1 MSTSHDPKSRGW
13 RRLTLRDVL
22 FLTLPPMA
30 LATWLFVASVNDYSN
45 ARQYDDWWSAQTS
58 VRKFGWNRIR
68 TALDTVA
75 LTEIESRMDP
85 ERDDVPQ
92 LRVYVDRHDFDRID
106 SDVGGTWGEWV
117 DVQVDDHGDRI
128 DAELRFRG
136 DGSAHWTTEK
146 KSFTLK
152 TKSGSLYKGFR
163 GMAFSVKD
171 VLPQYLAASLAKDFG
186 LLAPE
191 QQVVPV
197 FLNDRF
203 YGLHR
208 FVEPIDESF
217 LRRNLRMPGNVFRA
231 DTAERG
237 DYFKDLPREVFR
249 NPYIW
254 DRAANNDRP
263 GAFGTKLLGD
273 FLADL
278 NDPSPAAR
286 ERLDGWLDED
296 ELSRMLAYLLVV
308 GDPYHMSGVHNQF
321 WYEDPVSGTLH
332 PVPWDVRLL
341 DLEKPPRGSNINR
354 FWRIALED
362 PRIWAGTMKVLAEK
376 LKDDSLLN
384 EAEARLALVQE
395 RFDDAI
401 EYDQLR
407 SGIIPPIGDA
417 KQALATLRKNVET
430 LRGWFADPKVSY
442 FTAKSDDG
450 NVFTIDV
457 VLEGRAPVE
466 LTHFTVSASSDASPF
481 FDQFCVDSNAN
492 GVLDDED
499 RYLGY
504 GNMFDWPGG
513 NFPEHPRFT
522 LSPGGT
528 GSELAI
534 APCHIRFF
542 WRPELTKGSCSDVA
556 VHFKNALTGAWIVA
570 TELAPLSALPE
581 RQWEEAVPAEKTVLA
596 NRFGDPRG
604 RADNF
609 VGLGRDQHLK
619 QDLLIP
625 PGTTLRIAPGTT
637 LKLDPDVSIECR
649 GKLEALGTA
658 EQPITIERANPDLPW
673 GVFALQGPGADGS
686 RLEHVKFIGG
696 GAGPVG
702 RVEYKGA
709 VCVHY
714 ARGVVFDHCEFAYN
728 QRCDDLIN
736 VVKGDC
742 SITNSHFH
750 HANADSIDFDMSGG
764 LVAWNLIEGSANDGL
779 DLMTCWPRVIGNQI
793 LGSGDKG
800 ISVGENSAPLVFAN
814 RIEGCERGI
823 EAKDRSEPFVLHTSL
838 ESNGLGIYAHIKNW
852 RYGEAGW
859 PKLVRSV
866 VQGGEQV
873 WRPENGANLTFD
885 DARLGDRTAP
895 PSDLEWAY
903 RMWGVTSSDATPGLP
918 REWKSTVPLAPLA
931 QQTFE
936 ANFSDTQAGWHGVGS
951 VRRVCVR
958 EHDLE
963 VTLRTGLAR
972 VEREV
977 QWTVPPAEHEAEH
990 DAWLVVEIS
999 GEDVTTV
1006 ELLAR
1011 SSTGSITRQA
1021 ELSGDR
1027 HEYRFVTLRL
1037 PAGQYELL
1045 GIAANAKKSG
1055 ARLRIHSWRVVS
1067 WPSEPR

>member
-1 MSTSHDPKSRGW
+1 MSTPFW
-13 RRLTLRDVL
+13 RKLTLKSVL
-22 FLTLPPMA
+22 FFTLPPIA
-30 LATWLFVASVNDYSN
+30 LGTALFLSSVADYRR

-58 VRKFGWNRIR
+58 VRKFGFNRLR
-68 TALDTVA
+68 TALDTYA
-75 LTEIESRMDP
+75 LTKIESRMDP
-85 ERDDVPQ
+85 ERDDVPL
-92 LRVYVDRHDFDRID
+92 LRLYVDRREFDRID
-106 SDVGGTWGEWV
+106 GDVGGTWGEWV
-117 DVQVDDHGDRI
+117 EVQIDDHGELV
-128 DAELRFRG
+128 DAEVRFRG

-163 GMAFSVKD
+163 TMAFSVKD

-296 ELSRMLAYLLVV
+296 ELSRLLAYLLVV

-376 LKDDSLLN
+376 LKDDSLLKA
-384 EAEARLALVQE
+384 AEERLALVQE
-395 RFDDAI
+395 RYADAI

-407 SGIIPPIGDA
+407 SGVIPPIGDA
-417 KQALATLRKNVET
+417 QEALATLRKNIET
-430 LRGWFADPKVSY
+430 LRGWFSDTKVSY
-442 FTAKSDDG
+442 CAAPSADG
-450 NVFTIDV
+450 SVWTIDV
-457 VLEGRAPVE
+457 VVNGHAPVE
-466 LTHFTVSASSDASPF
+466 LSSFKVLGAELVGVEGDRLRP
-481 FDQFCVDSNAN
+481 DSNGNAT
-492 GVLDDED
+492 LDDED
-499 RYLGY
+499 ADLGSMY
-504 GNMFDWPGG
+504 VVDWPGSVLTHRVMIASG
-513 NFPEHPRFT
+513 LAPQGAKLDVARSHSRLFWMAPRHATSIKELSLGFT
-522 LSPGGT
+522 NPLT
-528 GSELAI
+528 GRDIEAK
-534 APCHIRFF
+534 
-542 WRPELTKGSCSDVA
+542 ELTK
-556 VHFKNALTGAWIVA
+556 N
-570 TELAPLSALPE
+570 EALPALPLDRARSVKSGPRGVRE
-581 RQWEEAVPAEKTVLA
+581 PLKPYVHLSGDVQLREDLLVPA
-596 NRFGDPRG
+596 GG
-604 RADNF
+604 I
-609 VGLGRDQHLK
+609 
-619 QDLLIP
+619 LL
-625 PGTTLRIAPGTT
+625 IAPGTT

-658 EQPITIERANPDLPW
+658 ENPITIERANPDLPW

-686 RLEHVKFIGG
+686 VLKHVKFLGG
-696 GAGPVG
+696 GARQVG

-714 ARGVVFDHCEFAYN
+714 SKGVVFDACEFAHN

-736 VVKGDC
+736 VVKGEA

-750 HANADSIDFDMSGG
+750 HANADSIDYDMSGG
-764 LVAWNLIEGSANDGL
+764 LVAWNLIEGSGNDGL
-779 DLMTCWPRVIGNQI
+779 DLMTCWPRVIGNRI
-793 LGSGDKG
+793 VNSGDKG
-800 ISVGENSAPLVFAN
+800 ISVGEDSSPLVFQN
-814 RIEGCERGI
+814 LISGCVRGI
-823 EAKDRSEPFVLHTSL
+823 EAKDRSEPFVFHSTL
-838 ESNGLGIYAHIKNW
+838 EGNQLGVYAHIKNW

-859 PKLVRSV
+859 PKFVRAV
-866 VQGGEQV
+866 VAGNEQDYKTADSAC
-873 WRPENGANLTFD
+873 RTIA
-885 DARLGDRTAP
+885 DARVASESVLNAGDV
-895 PSDLEWAY
+895 EWAY
-903 RMWGVTSSDATPGLP
+903 RLHGVRSDSKEPGLQQLWQLAEPIKP
-918 REWKSTVPLAPLA
+918 RYEG
-931 QQTFE
+931 TFSSGF
-936 ANFSDTQAGWHGVGS
+936 ADTQAGWRASGLVRRLCLRELDLEATFRAGVGRIETTVDWELS
-951 VRRVCVR
+951 NPN
-958 EHDLE
+958 E
-963 VTLRTGLAR
+963 V
-972 VEREV
+972 
-977 QWTVPPAEHEAEH
+977 HE
-990 DAWLVVEIS
+990 LVVELS
-999 GEDVTTV
+999 SEDLTEVRLV
-1006 ELLAR
+1006 ANGADFGAAQLVKLA
-1011 SSTGSITRQA
+1011 
-1021 ELSGDR
+1021 GDR
-1027 HEYRFVTLRL
+1027 HEFRFATMRL
-1037 PAGQYELL
+1037 PAGRYTTFGVE
-1045 GIAANAKKSG
+1045 ASATKSG
-1055 ARLRIHSWRVVS
+1055 SKVRLHSWRVIS
-1067 WPSEPR
+1067 WPKEQP